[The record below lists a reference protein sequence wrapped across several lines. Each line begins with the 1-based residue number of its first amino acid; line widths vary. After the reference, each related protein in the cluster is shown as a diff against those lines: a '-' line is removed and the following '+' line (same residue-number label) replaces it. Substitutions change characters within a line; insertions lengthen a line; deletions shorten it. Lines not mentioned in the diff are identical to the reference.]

1 MVHFYTL
8 LVLSLLLPHALLLF
22 YTLYICNKNICTYV
36 LAMILPGVLA
46 VALWRD
52 VPKVAW
58 LSHCHVEFFK
68 VILLSHWHVELSK
81 DMKNTSYQFDI
92 SKIQVH
98 FLLLEGYILL
108 LAIILSRGG
117 SSRLCCC
124 HIDALSSPRT
134 LQGYQNTSYHFDIC
148 HFNYINKT
156 DWC

>member
-1 MVHFYTL
+1 MLILSVKIYMCPSQTFSQCQTFMGVIKPSVVQMCHVHHIVEPINLNWCYPAFI
-8 LVLSLLLPHALLLF
+8 LLP
-22 YTLYICNKNICTYV
+22 
-36 LAMILPGVLA
+36 P
-46 VALWRD
+46 
-52 VPKVAW
+52 
-58 LSHCHVEFFK
+58 
-68 VILLSHWHVELSK
+68 WHVALSK
-81 DMKNTSYQFDI
+81 DMKGTSYFLLPT
-92 SKIQVH
+92 SACPKIQVH